1 MVYNLEGHLSRIKEN
16 IEVKIGQELEAN
28 EKGIGI
34 EYLDSIYQEDEMSD
48 AWTKYKNFQKV
59 SPKQDIPNF
68 IAELEKEYLLAK
80 QSGCEFSDTILAT
93 NLSESI

>member
-48 AWTKYKNFQKV
+48 AWTKYKNFRKV
-59 SPKQDIPNF
+59 SRTPKQDILNF
-68 IAELEKEYLLAK
+68 
-80 QSGCEFSDTILAT
+80 FSRI
-93 NLSESI
+93 